1 MIYYYSSQHKIGCY
15 FWWSYSPKFYFGFV
29 FYLSLIRFLFWL
41 MFPFLF
47 KYWLFFICF
56 RSIFFIYINSNTYL
70 LYCLHLALSF
80 WYLFVYANILRH
92 VQDTLI
98 RKCWL
103 IAVFFVFISYTSLVK
118 PWIYDCS
125 FTFNPQTDELYV
137 GGYGCLFTFDLTS
150 VSHIICVTLFWRTWI
165 LNTFSFHNCVTKILH
180 SVHAECAS
188 CF

>member
-1 MIYYYSSQHKIGCY
+1 MICEAVNM
-15 FWWSYSPKFYFGFV
+15 FWSTTGMNSV
-29 FYLSLIRFLFWL
+29 
-41 MFPFLF
+41 
-47 KYWLFFICF
+47 
-56 RSIFFIYINSNTYL
+56 IFFHRFVILN
-70 LYCLHLALSF
+70 HF
-80 WYLFVYANILRH
+80 YLFVYANILRH

-103 IAVFFVFISYTSLVK
+103 TAVFFVFISYTSLVK